1 MEYYLDKVNVK
12 DKNTLYRLLQYSL
25 FEESLNDG
33 NEMNENSIFE
43 YEYFNLYFSDKDYV
57 QR

>member
-25 FEESLNDG
+25 FEDTSL
-33 NEMNENSIFE
+33 
-43 YEYFNLYFSDKDYV
+43 Y
-57 QR
+57 